1 MVKVQE
7 KENIKLRTCLWT
19 LLAGAFLMIAS
30 KIGRWALWCNP
41 PQWRLQKMAKKACCF
56 TILATVVIL
65 FCVIPNIKHVIEISR
80 EIRAEKQE
88 MLNQKNSFADLNQ
101 NFDFFDK
108 KAYNF
113 DREAVKEKFET

>member
-1 MVKVQE
+1 
-7 KENIKLRTCLWT
+7 
-19 LLAGAFLMIAS
+19 
-30 KIGRWALWCNP
+30 
-41 PQWRLQKMAKKACCF
+41 MAKKACCF
-56 TILATVVIL
+56 TILATLVIL

-101 NFDFFDK
+101 KFDFFDK

-113 DREAVKEKFET
+113 DKEAVKEKFET